1 VVTRR
6 PTADFSQRTSPQIS
20 TFRLDAQVRS
30 KSSNQ
35 GLAMRNHWIMTP
47 FETAIFIGATT
58 LMIGGFV
65 MVGLG

>member
-1 VVTRR
+1 
-6 PTADFSQRTSPQIS
+6 
-20 TFRLDAQVRS
+20 
-30 KSSNQ
+30 
-35 GLAMRNHWIMTP
+35 MRNNWIMTP